1 MKTKSLILFALI
13 LVIFVPSALPQ
24 YEIKRNVFSNAGTN
38 STNSNF
44 KLKGTLGEQ
53 FTQDMQSASTI
64 IQPGFW
70 YSAMKITDVDNEE
83 GLPKEFALYQNY
95 PNPFNPSTT
104 IKYELPKEASV
115 ILKVYNI
122 LGQDVETLVNSVQLA
137 GRYEIVW
144 NASGLASGF
153 YICRIETGSG
163 FVSVKKLVL
172 LK

>member
-1 MKTKSLILFALI
+1 MKIKSLILFVLI

-24 YEIKRNVFSNAGTN
+24 YEIKRSVFSSAGIN
-38 STNSNF
+38 STNSDF

-53 FTQDMQSASTI
+53 FTQTTQSASNV

-70 YSAMKITDVDNEE
+70 YSVKIITDVDDEV

-104 IKYELPKEASV
+104 IRYELPIEASV
-115 ILKVYNI
+115 TLKVYNV
-122 LGQDVETLVNSVQLA
+122 LGQEVEILVNSLQQA
-137 GRYEIVW
+137 GKYEIVW
-144 NASGLASGF
+144 NASGYASGF
-153 YICRIETGSG
+153 YICRIETRTG
-163 FVSVKKLVL
+163 FVSIKKLVL

>member
-13 LVIFVPSALPQ
+13 LVILVPSVLAQ
-24 YEIKRNVFSNAGTN
+24 YEIKRSIFSSAGIN
-38 STNSNF
+38 SANSNF

-53 FTQDMQSASTI
+53 FTQEMQSASNV

-70 YSAMKITDVDNEE
+70 YSVKIITDVDDDE

-104 IKYELPKEASV
+104 IRYELPKEAMV
-115 ILKVYNI
+115 TLKVYNI
-122 LGQDVETLVNSVQLA
+122 LGEEVETLVNSLQLS

-144 NASGLASGF
+144 NASRYASGF
-153 YICRIETGSG
+153 YICRIETSSG
-163 FVSVKKLVL
+163 FVSVKK
-172 LK
+172 